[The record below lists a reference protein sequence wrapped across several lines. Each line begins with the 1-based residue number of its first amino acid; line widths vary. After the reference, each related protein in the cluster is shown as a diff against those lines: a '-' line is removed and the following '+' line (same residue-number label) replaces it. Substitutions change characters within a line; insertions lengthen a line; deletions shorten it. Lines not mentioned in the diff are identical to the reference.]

1 MPSILGWSIQ
11 LTSVAS
17 LVLAAEKRP
26 SATYKDCQKK
36 TDNPLDG
43 CPEGTIYVSNED
55 ATAHFPTIQ
64 DAVHSLPNDTTPYVI
79 LIGAGIYT
87 EQINVTR
94 SGPVTLL
101 GQSDRP
107 WNGEVYSNVTYNE
120 NPQNEV
126 QVYWNAANSA
136 TYPDNLYTSVLAV
149 GPTYNATQTGAGPTG
164 YPVPADTPFGCS
176 DFRAYNIDFRNEFA
190 PRAAGPAHAVAVG
203 YANTGFY
210 SCGFYSYQ
218 DTVYIG
224 KKGNSV
230 MYDSV
235 IAGQTDFLYGFGT
248 LFVDKSTLLLR
259 SCGGGITAWKGTNTT
274 FPNKYGVY
282 IADTNIIA
290 TNTTVL
296 QNYKGKCSL
305 GRPWNSLHRS
315 LMMNSYLD
323 EAALPAGYTT
333 WNGGNFDKNTT
344 MALYNMRGPGNNEQA
359 QRDGNVTLVWDRE
372 QALPYAR
379 PLSVFMTAEGE
390 QPNVDWI
397 DPVVHVGCKKSQS

>member
-1 MPSILGWSIQ
+1 
-11 LTSVAS
+11 
-17 LVLAAEKRP
+17 
-26 SATYKDCQKK
+26 
-36 TDNPLDG
+36 
-43 CPEGTIYVSNED
+43 
-55 ATAHFPTIQ
+55 
-64 DAVHSLPNDTTPYVI
+64 
-79 LIGAGIYT
+79 
-87 EQINVTR
+87 
-94 SGPVTLL
+94 
-101 GQSDRP
+101 
-107 WNGEVYSNVTYNE
+107 
-120 NPQNEV
+120 
-126 QVYWNAANSA
+126 
-136 TYPDNLYTSVLAV
+136 
-149 GPTYNATQTGAGPTG
+149 
-164 YPVPADTPFGCS
+164 
-176 DFRAYNIDFRNEFA
+176 
-190 PRAAGPAHAVAVG
+190 
-203 YANTGFY
+203 
-210 SCGFYSYQ
+210 
-218 DTVYIG
+218 
-224 KKGNSV
+224 

-290 TNTTVL
+290 TDTTVL
-296 QNYKGKCSL
+296 QNFKGKCSL

-323 EAALPAGYTT
+323 ETALPAGYTT

-397 DPVVHVGCKKSQS
+397 DPVVNVGCKKSQP

>member
-1 MPSILGWSIQ
+1 MPSILRWSIQ
-11 LTSVAS
+11 LSYIAS

-26 SATYKDCQKK
+26 SLAYKDCQKK

-55 ATAHFPTIQ
+55 ATADFPTIQ

-397 DPVVHVGCKKSQS
+397 DPVVNVGCKKSQS